1 MVIASNAI
9 ILKDKEIL
17 LVKRSDYTKA
27 FPKCW
32 ACPGGRADEG
42 ETPEQAVERELK
54 EEINLDFKPTKLFA
68 TGKWK
73 DRDLYR
79 FLGQWSGDIKLQ
91 EEELTEYDWFSYE
104 DAVKLDLAFDYREI
118 IERLRKEGLI

>member
-1 MVIASNAI
+1 MVKASSAI
-9 ILKDKEIL
+9 LLKDKKIL
-17 LVKRSDYTKA
+17 LVKRSDYIKA

-42 ETPEQAVERELK
+42 ETPEQAVVRELK

-68 TGKWK
+68 TNKWK

-79 FLGQWSGDIKLQ
+79 FLGDYSGKIKLQ
-91 EEELTEYDWFSYE
+91 EEELTEYNWFSYE

-118 IERLRKEGLI
+118 IEKLHKEDLI